1 MSYPDPYR
9 KTVVYDPPAPT
20 EGSPERPG
28 RPRHVWE
35 IESVTPVGK
44 ANDEDHELFY
54 LVQRVVG
61 AWVKTA
67 DDDYTVE
74 YEPRDEDLPPIQ
86 RLQLSYLDADGSIQN
101 ELRKNEAHR

>member
-1 MSYPDPYR
+1 MSGTEIYPGTIRY
-9 KTVVYDPPAPT
+9 TPPALT
-20 EGSPERPG
+20 EGTPDKPG

-35 IESVTPVGK
+35 IESVTPVSK
-44 ANDEDHELFY
+44 ANKEGHELFY

-61 AWVKTA
+61 AWVKTS

-86 RLQLSYLDADGSIQN
+86 RLQLSYLDNDGSIQN
-101 ELRKNEAHR
+101 ELRR